1 MTPCQECHLS
11 QDSQSDRVYTMSG
24 SESTPC
30 IRDGVLL
37 GRSDRQGA
45 FSEYCLL
52 FHSTH
57 GPRACEM
64 ACVSQILWLLGDTA
78 GALPRSCRHCSWCLP
93 GPQRQDIMAGERSYR
108 SSVEIGPGTVYH
120 VLLSCIVTCTLSY
133 TTPALLVFLMCQ
145 ECAAIS
151 HACFCQIPQKMLLEE
166 RLAI

>member
-1 MTPCQECHLS
+1 MTECTRCQEVSPRLVSEMVCCWGGLIGREPSLS
-11 QDSQSDRVYTMSG
+11 IACC
-24 SESTPC
+24 STLHTVPEHVKWPVC
-30 IRDGVLL
+30 
-37 GRSDRQGA
+37 Q
-45 FSEYCLL
+45 
-52 FHSTH
+52 
-57 GPRACEM
+57 
-64 ACVSQILWLLGDTA
+64 QILWLLGDTA

-145 ECAAIS
+145 ECAAIY